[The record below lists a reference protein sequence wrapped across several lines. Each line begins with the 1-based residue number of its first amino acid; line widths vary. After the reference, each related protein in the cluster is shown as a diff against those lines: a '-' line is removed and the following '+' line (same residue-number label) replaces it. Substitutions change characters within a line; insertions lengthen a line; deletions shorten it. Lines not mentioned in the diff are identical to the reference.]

1 MSRQNTASSKS
12 ATAFRLVDE
21 MHEMLNDIAA
31 SATILGAT
39 PFDGAAPSK
48 TLAVRLHEALLE
60 FEIELAA
67 LGRHSF
73 EVKTDC

>member
-1 MSRQNTASSKS
+1 MSKQDTASARSQ
-12 ATAFRLVDE
+12 TAFALVDE
-21 MHEMLNDIAA
+21 MHEMLNDIAV

-39 PFDGAAPSK
+39 PFTGAAPAK
-48 TLAVRLHEALLE
+48 ALAERLHEALLE

-73 EVKTDC
+73 DVKLD